1 VKVCFTVNDVSLS
14 GGVGVIL
21 EHAHH
26 LVEDHG
32 FEVALA
38 LREGS
43 GGKWSY
49 RRLDGLR
56 LTTTEE
62 LAQERFDVAVA
73 TWWRTGYDLFDINAD
88 RYAYFVQSLEDRF
101 YDDAVDR
108 VQAAVT
114 HDLPVAFITEARWI
128 ADLLSELRSDAP
140 CYFVRNG
147 LAKDVFSPVAE
158 VQPRTQ
164 GPLRILIEG
173 ATDVWFKG
181 VPDAVE
187 ATRAMTR
194 PSVVT
199 LVTPAGG
206 NEDTLAVD
214 RVLGPLSHEEMAAL
228 YAEADVVLKL
238 SRVEGMF
245 GPPLEGFHKGATCVV
260 TPVTGHEEY
269 VEHGWN
275 GLVTE
280 WDDLRGTARLLDLL
294 AEDRRLLHF
303 LQTNALKTAEAWP
316 SWRQSSSFMALALT
330 TIRERPVPTWTGGG
344 SQLLK
349 DVKAASEALRNE
361 RLMLE
366 RLVHVRDAELA
377 ESAEL
382 AKQHEEALSTRA
394 YRCGIFLRER
404 VWKHPVL
411 RILRLPFRGALR
423 AARARRARAA
433 R

>member
-1 VKVCFTVNDVSLS
+1 VKVCFAINDVSLS

-38 LREGS
+38 LREGG
-43 GGKWSY
+43 GGKWRY

-56 LTTTEE
+56 VTTARE

-73 TWWRTGYDLFDINAD
+73 TWWRTAYDLFDIDAH

-128 ADLLSELRSDAP
+128 ADFLNELRPDAH
-140 CYFVRNG
+140 CFYVRNG

-164 GPLRILIEG
+164 GPLRILVEG
-173 ATDVWFKG
+173 AADVWFKG
-181 VPDAVE
+181 VPEAVD

-199 LVTPAGG
+199 LVTPAGR
-206 NEDTLAVD
+206 NDDTPAVD
-214 RVLGPLSHEEMAAL
+214 PTVGPLSHEEMAAL
-228 YAEADVVLKL
+228 YAETDVVLKL

-269 VEHGWN
+269 VKHGWN
-275 GLVTE
+275 GLVTG

-303 LQTNALKTAEAWP
+303 LQSNALKTAEAWP
-316 SWRQSSSFMALALT
+316 SWRQSSSFMAMALT
-330 TIRERPVPTWTGGG
+330 TIRERPVSMWTQGG
-344 SQLLK
+344 SQLVK

-366 RLVHVRDAELA
+366 KVVRVRDAELA

-382 AKQHEEALSTRA
+382 AKHHEEALATRA
-394 YRCGIFLRER
+394 YRGGIFLRER
-404 VWKHPVL
+404 VWKQPVL
-411 RILRLPFRGALR
+411 RALRLPFRRAVR
-423 AARARRARAA
+423 AARARRVRPG